1 MLIDAN
7 SRAKPL
13 PVAHPLMPRWARGL
27 REAHPMSLF
36 WRVLAVMALSAT
48 SLSLGPLSLGPMS
61 SSLFAASSPGAPGGG
76 AVGAHG
82 VHKGTPKAGT
92 GPARAT
98 ESPGPG
104 VPGIGHG
111 QPVIGLGKSSPKP
124 PSTLRTRSGQGPNG
138 VAVRRPG
145 LGPPGDLSARGTGSP
160 HGMTASSGSA
170 GGRTPQRGLTSPLGA
185 GASIGG
191 LPRRPAELNGSTIG
205 AKGLAAAR
213 IAPSPK
219 ANTGI
224 NGTGLGRRN

>member
-1 MLIDAN
+1 
-7 SRAKPL
+7 
-13 PVAHPLMPRWARGL
+13 
-27 REAHPMSLF
+27 MSLF
-36 WRVLAVMALSAT
+36 WRVLAVMALAT
-48 SLSLGPLSLGPMS
+48 SLSLGPLSLGPLSLNPMS

-76 AVGAHG
+76 SVGAHG
-82 VHKGTPKAGT
+82 VHKGTAKAGT
-92 GPARAT
+92 GPARAS

-104 VPGIGHG
+104 VPGIGHA
-111 QPVIGLGKSSPKP
+111 QPLIGLGKSSPKP

-138 VAVRRPG
+138 AAVRGPG
-145 LGPPGDLSARGTGSP
+145 LGAPGDLSARGTGSP

-170 GGRTPQRGLTSPLGA
+170 GGRTPQRGLTNPLGA
-185 GASIGG
+185 GPAIGGG
-191 LPRRPAELNGSTIG
+191 LPRRPAELNGSTMG